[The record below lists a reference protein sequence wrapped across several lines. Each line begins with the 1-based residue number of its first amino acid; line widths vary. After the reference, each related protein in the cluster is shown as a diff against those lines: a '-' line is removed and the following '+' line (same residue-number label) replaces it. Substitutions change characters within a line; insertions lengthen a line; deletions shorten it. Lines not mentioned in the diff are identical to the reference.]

1 MPCYS
6 NVERRSSRCYISL
19 SDWQI
24 DYKGVLY
31 SNWHAFCLLS
41 LNNLRIFS
49 LIDIVEPFLPIGF
62 QNTLQ
67 IVSVVR
73 ALQDIVINR
82 KKYSEN
88 MKKIFRKIQ
97 KGTTKMFRRIK
108 ALGGMEN
115 EAEMCSS
122 TLWDNHPLPPKIT
135 TLYISL
141 RKLPLADFFIYR
153 RLEQRFLCYFLC
165 PPSCSLKESRRL
177 SPPTSQK
184 RV

>member
-1 MPCYS
+1 LT
-6 NVERRSSRCYISL
+6 I
-19 SDWQI
+19 
-24 DYKGVLY
+24 KGVLY
-31 SNWHAFCLLS
+31 SNWHAFCSLS
-41 LNNLRIFS
+41 LSNLRIFS

-115 EAEMCSS
+115 EAEMCSL
-122 TLWDNHPLPPKIT
+122 TL
-135 TLYISL
+135 
-141 RKLPLADFFIYR
+141 
-153 RLEQRFLCYFLC
+153 
-165 PPSCSLKESRRL
+165 
-177 SPPTSQK
+177 
-184 RV
+184 

>member
-1 MPCYS
+1 MTGTSIGGISLSVTTRGNGIPCCS
-6 NVERRSSRCYISL
+6 NGERLSLRCYISL

-24 DYKGVLY
+24 DNKGVLY

-41 LNNLRIFS
+41 LSNLRIFS

-141 RKLPLADFFIYR
+141 RKLPLADFLFIEDWDKGFFATY
-153 RLEQRFLCYFLC
+153 QN
-165 PPSCSLKESRRL
+165 
-177 SPPTSQK
+177 
-184 RV
+184 

>member
-135 TLYISL
+135 TQYISSASCNL
-141 RKLPLADFFIYR
+141 RIFLFIEDWGNGFFA
-153 RLEQRFLCYFLC
+153 YFLFRHHAHER
-165 PPSCSLKESRRL
+165 K
-177 SPPTSQK
+177 
-184 RV
+184 